1 MPEETP
7 KPQRR
12 RRAKAVSKT
21 IATEN
26 VDDTS
31 AAERYLASEPKT
43 YKPPEHMVPMNDDRY
58 MKQDRV
64 GQRKAI
70 RAPGQT
76 VERPGLGNL
85 KVFHQNPINYNG
97 DIDV

>member
-1 MPEETP
+1 MTEQTP
-7 KPQRR
+7 KPRR
-12 RRAKAVSKT
+12 RKAKAISNE

-26 VDDTS
+26 VADTT
-31 AAERYLASEPKT
+31 AAERYKATEPKQ
-43 YKPPEHMVPMNDDRY
+43 YKPPENMVPLNDERY
-58 MKQDRV
+58 MKKDRV

-70 RAPGQT
+70 RAPGQ
-76 VERPGLGNL
+76 VIERPGLGNL

>member
-1 MPEETP
+1 MVEKTP
-7 KPQRR
+7 KPNRR
-12 RRAKAVSKT
+12 KAKSISEELT
-21 IATEN
+21 TEN
-26 VDDTS
+26 VADNT
-31 AAERYLASEPKT
+31 AAELYKASEPKQ
-43 YKPPEHMVPMNDDRY
+43 YKPPENMVPLNDERY
-58 MKQDRV
+58 MKKDRV

-70 RAPGQT
+70 RAPGHV